1 MLSINRRNFLKG
13 VCCTGVLLTAGI
25 LLNNKI
31 LNKNIKFV
39 NEDFTIMGTKGKL
52 QIFSENKEYN
62 MDLTIDEAKKRMKR
76 IDELAS
82 KYRMDSETSKINL
95 NPNVYQK
102 VSKDMLNIIKKSQ
115 KYFTLTNGYFD
126 FGLGNYLTISGIDPY
141 VPLVGK
147 TFFKENIFNN
157 EIIKIYKNNIKLIR
171 ENSML
176 DFGGIA
182 KGYAIDEGI
191 KILKKNGV
199 KHAAIEIGG
208 DIKVYGGMPN
218 NKPWIIAISNQINN
232 KFVKLKNGSVSISAG
247 YIKKSTNNIN
257 NIKHHIINPEKLRSE
272 NIHKSIIVIGKNC
285 TTCDALSTAYYN
297 IPIKKINDIKKN
309 FPNYSVK
316 IY

>member
-1 MLSINRRNFLKG
+1 MLNVNRRTFLKG
-13 VCCTGVLLTAGI
+13 AAYVSCLLTAGM
-25 LLNNKI
+25 LVDYKI
-31 LNKNIKFV
+31 LNKNIKFI
-39 NEDFTIMGTKGKL
+39 NEDFTVMGTKGKL
-52 QIFSENKEYN
+52 QIFNENKEYN
-62 MDLTIDEAKKRMKR
+62 MNLTINEAKRRMKE

-95 NPNVYQK
+95 NPNVYQD
-102 VSKDMLNIIKKSQ
+102 VSADMLNIIKKSQ

-126 FGLGNYLTISGIDPY
+126 FALGNYLTLSGIDPY

-147 TFFKENIFNN
+147 NFFKKNIFNN
-157 EIIKIYKNNIKLIR
+157 KIVKIYKNNIKLIR

-191 KILKKNGV
+191 KILKKHGI

-208 DIKVYGGMPN
+208 DVKVYGGMPN
-218 NKPWIIAISNQINN
+218 NKPWIIAISNQISN
-232 KFVKLKNGSVSISAG
+232 KFFKIKNGSVSISAG
-247 YIKKSTNNIN
+247 YIKKSSNNIN
-257 NIKHHIINPEKLRSE
+257 NIKHHIINPENLKSE
-272 NIHKSIIVIGKNC
+272 NFYKSVIVYGKNC

-297 IPIKKINDIKKN
+297 MPINKLNDIKKK
-309 FPNYSVK
+309 FINYSVK